1 MAIREDNKKVQDNMN
16 YQTDKFKMQ
25 GRDKEEPVR
34 ILPYSEI
41 ITFVPSCTNT
51 ISTT

>member
-1 MAIREDNKKVQDNMN
+1 MAIREEGKKVIDNMN

-34 ILPYSEI
+34 KADA
-41 ITFVPSCTNT
+41 TV
-51 ISTT
+51 